1 MTDLINKVDKL
12 IVEDKKTLE
21 KLLTKYKGVLEL
33 TSPQKDHP
41 YHAFLINYCV
51 NVIMENHDNQESDWK
66 AWACLVIFKLYQED
80 KIKKLGDIPA
90 IISEFFEF
98 KEKEYK
104 KYCDDIIAV
113 NEYERDRGFI
123 YRFYLRKKR

>member
-12 IVEDKKTLE
+12 IIEDKKTLE
-21 KLLTKYKGVLEL
+21 KLLTKYKGVLEFAP
-33 TSPQKDHP
+33 PQKDLH

-51 NVIMENHDNQESDWK
+51 NVINKNHDNQESDWK
-66 AWACLVIFKLYQED
+66 AWACLVIFKLYRENE
-80 KIKKLGDIPA
+80 IKELGDIPA

-98 KEKEYK
+98 KEKEYQ
-104 KYCDDIIAV
+104 KYCDDIIAA
-113 NEYERDRGFI
+113 NEYERDRGFM